1 MSNREELARLILE
14 NPELPVLCMVEYEIV
29 AGDDCLRWAASLGE
43 CKIREYIYHEDG
55 LSESVIFWRED
66 EEKLV
71 DVFAEDAEE
80 HPEYYP
86 LGQDP
91 QTATARAYAYNQARM
106 IARQKVRDLP
116 WKKAIVVNI
125 DLPEDTE
132 VKDAT

>member
-14 NPELPVLCMVEYEIV
+14 NPELQVLCMVEFEIV

-55 LSESVIFWRED
+55 LSDSVIFWRED

-71 DVFAEDAEE
+71 DAFSEDAETN
-80 HPEYYP
+80 PKFYP
-86 LGQDP
+86 LGEDP
-91 QTATARAYAYNQARM
+91 RTATARAAAYAQARM
-106 IARQKVRDLP
+106 IARQKVRELP

-125 DLPEDTE
+125 DLPEE
-132 VKDAT
+132 I

>member
-14 NPELPVLCMVEYEIV
+14 NPELPVLCMVEFEIV

-55 LSESVIFWRED
+55 LSDSVIFWRED

-71 DVFAEDAEE
+71 DAFSEDAETN
-80 HPEYYP
+80 PKFYP
-86 LGQDP
+86 LGKDP
-91 QTATARAYAYNQARM
+91 RTATARAAAYAQARM
-106 IARQKVRDLP
+106 IARQKVRELP

-125 DLPEDTE
+125 DLPEE
-132 VKDAT
+132 I

>member
-14 NPELPVLCMVEYEIV
+14 NPELPVLCMVEFEIV

-55 LSESVIFWRED
+55 LSDSVIFWRED

-71 DVFAEDAEE
+71 DAFSEDAETNSKF
-80 HPEYYP
+80 YP
-86 LGQDP
+86 LGEDP
-91 QTATARAYAYNQARM
+91 RTATARAAAYAQARM
-106 IARQKVRDLP
+106 IARQKVRELP

-125 DLPEDTE
+125 DLPEE
-132 VKDAT
+132 I

>member
-14 NPELPVLCMVEYEIV
+14 NPELPVLCMVEFEIV

-55 LSESVIFWRED
+55 LSDSVIFWRED

-71 DVFAEDAEE
+71 DAFSEDAETN
-80 HPEYYP
+80 PKFYP
-86 LGQDP
+86 LGEDP
-91 QTATARAYAYNQARM
+91 RTATARAAAYAQARM
-106 IARQKVRDLP
+106 IARQKVRELP

-125 DLPEDTE
+125 DLPEE
-132 VKDAT
+132 I